1 MHINH
6 RVNIV
11 NSTRLSKRLK
21 LPRKLVEGESLS
33 VYHSS
38 INLHYSFSN
47 WVVPF
52 EWKRVIH
59 IETDIPNNTLNITE
73 YFAGDKQ

>member
-6 RVNIV
+6 RVNII
-11 NSTRLSKRLK
+11 NSTKLPKLLH
-21 LPRKLVEGESLS
+21 LPRKLKEGESLS
-33 VYHSS
+33 VYHST
-38 INLHYSFSN
+38 INLYYTFSD

-52 EWKRVIH
+52 EWKKVIH